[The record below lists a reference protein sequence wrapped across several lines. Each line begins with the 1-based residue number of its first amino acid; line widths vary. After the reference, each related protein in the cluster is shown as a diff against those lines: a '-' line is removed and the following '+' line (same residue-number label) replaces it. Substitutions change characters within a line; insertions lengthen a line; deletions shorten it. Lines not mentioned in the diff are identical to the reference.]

1 MESLAYQSGK
11 FSFYLQDDGLKEPL
25 KDLKQGCKK
34 QSDLCFRRIFLRKVT
49 VEDRLEKAKLH

>member
-34 QSDLCFRRIFLRKVT
+34 HNQICV
-49 VEDRLEKAKLH
+49 LEGSF

>member
-25 KDLKQGCKK
+25 KDLKQGWEKHNQIC
-34 QSDLCFRRIFLRKVT
+34 V
-49 VEDRLEKAKLH
+49 LEGSF